1 MKKDSISIPER
12 ISSLKRIIKH
22 KNYARILEAHSGLS
36 AMIAE
41 SSKITKNRIDIEF
54 DGIWESSLTDS
65 ATKGMPDASIIGT
78 ESRLHTINEIAHVT
92 NKPIIVDGD
101 TGGSIPQFEFLIS
114 NLERLGVSSVII
126 EDKIFPKRNSLDAS
140 ANQELENPKIFSNKI
155 KAGINQKSNL
165 DFLIIARIESLIAGT
180 GLKDAI
186 KRAEH
191 YIEAGIDGIMI
202 HSNEK
207 NPKNLIHFA
216 EKYNS
221 ICNKFGR
228 RPLLVSVPTTY
239 NNYTEKALIDLGFN
253 IIIHANHLL
262 RASHQAMKETA
273 QIILNDSKSERV
285 DKNIT
290 PVKEIF
296 QFVGHDKITEQDREN
311 SVQLR
316 TPIIIPSAGK
326 DPIFTK
332 TPKSLISINKK
343 PIIEHQMESIKSAGF
358 KNIVLI
364 NGYKLEDFSILSKNE
379 NITIKTHTEYK
390 NTHILHSLMAANPYM
405 DNGFILLFS
414 DILFDPEIL
423 KKLTSI
429 KSDIV
434 LGIDNSFT
442 YNNQKIDKKLDLVV
456 RKKSFQEGFRS
467 LNNEILPEITRI
479 GKNIDPKISDYEFIG
494 IAYFSEKGTE
504 ILKNTFKELNN
515 NLNLKNNF
523 HEAKS
528 FKMSSITDIIQEIIN
543 RGYLVNGLEVRQG
556 WREIHSPED
565 IQTAEKEIETLDQ
578 T

>member
-1 MKKDSISIPER
+1 MSVQTQNIETTGRKDLEDAQ
-12 ISSLKRIIKH
+12 
-22 KNYARILEAHSGLS
+22 NYVALQNDFINQQVE
-36 AMIAE
+36 E
-41 SSKITKNRIDIEF
+41 FNSKIQNIPTLQGTNYSIEEIMSGDVHDAVKPYISTIQNTIKKFQNDIEN
-54 DGIWESSLTDS
+54 
-65 ATKGMPDASIIGT
+65 
-78 ESRLHTINEIAHVT
+78 H
-92 NKPIIVDGD
+92 
-101 TGGSIPQFEFLIS
+101 Q
-114 NLERLGVSSVII
+114 
-126 EDKIFPKRNSLDAS
+126 
-140 ANQELENPKIFSNKI
+140 
-155 KAGINQKSNL
+155 
-165 DFLIIARIESLIAGT
+165 
-180 GLKDAI
+180 
-186 KRAEH
+186 
-191 YIEAGIDGIMI
+191 
-202 HSNEK
+202 
-207 NPKNLIHFA
+207 NLI
-216 EKYNS
+216 
-221 ICNKFGR
+221 
-228 RPLLVSVPTTY
+228 
-239 NNYTEKALIDLGFN
+239 D
-253 IIIHANHLL
+253 
-262 RASHQAMKETA
+262 QAMKETA

-565 IQTAEKEIETLDQ
+565 IQTAEKEIAKLDQ

>member
-1 MKKDSISIPER
+1 MKKHLISVPER
-12 ISSLKRIIKH
+12 ISSLKNIIDQ
-22 KNYARILEAHSGLS
+22 KNSARIMEAHSGIS
-36 AMIAE
+36 AMIVE
-41 SSKITKNRIDIEF
+41 SAKTTNNRIDFEF

-92 NKPIIVDGD
+92 SKPLIVDGD

-126 EDKIFPKRNSLDAS
+126 EDKIFPKRNSLDSSAS
-140 ANQELENPKIFSNKI
+140 QELENPEIFANKI
-155 KAGINQKSNL
+155 KSGIDKKSNP
-165 DFLIIARIESLIAGT
+165 DFLIVARIESLIAGT

-186 KRAEH
+186 NRAEH
-191 YIEAGIDGIMI
+191 YIDAGIDGIMI

-207 NPKNLIHFA
+207 KPKDLIDFA
-216 EKYNS
+216 KKYNS
-221 ICNKFGR
+221 ICNKFGK
-228 RPLLVSVPTTY
+228 RPILVSVPTTY
-239 NNYTEKALIDLGFN
+239 NNYTEKSLIDLGFN

-273 QIILNDSKSERV
+273 QIILNDGKSERV
-285 DKNIT
+285 DKHIT

-311 SVQLR
+311 SVKLR

-332 TPKSLISINKK
+332 TPKSLIRINNK
-343 PIIEHQMESIKSAGF
+343 PIIEHQIELIKSAGF
-358 KNIVLI
+358 KNIVLV
-364 NGYKLEDFSILSKNE
+364 NGYKSEDFSILSKNA
-379 NITIKTHTEYK
+379 NLKMQIHTDYK
-390 NTHILHSLMAANPYM
+390 NTHILHSLMAAKPQM

-414 DILFDPEIL
+414 DILFDSKIL
-423 KKLTSI
+423 KKLINI

-467 LNNEILPEITRI
+467 LNNETLPEITKI

-494 IAYFSEKGTE
+494 IAYFSNKGAE
-504 ILKNTFKELNN
+504 ILKNIFLELNN
-515 NLNLKNNF
+515 NLNSKNNF
-523 HEAKS
+523 QEAKS
-528 FKMSSITDIIQEIIN
+528 FEMASITDMIQEIID
-543 RGYLVNGLEVRQG
+543 RGYLVNGIEIRQG
-556 WREIHSPED
+556 WREIHSPND
-565 IQTAEKEIETLDQ
+565 IQTVEKEIKSLDQ
-578 T
+578 A

>member
-41 SSKITKNRIDIEF
+41 SSKIIKNRIDIEF

-316 TPIIIPSAGK
+316 TPIIIPSAR
-326 DPIFTK
+326 
-332 TPKSLISINKK
+332 
-343 PIIEHQMESIKSAGF
+343 
-358 KNIVLI
+358 NIL
-364 NGYKLEDFSILSKNE
+364 Y
-379 NITIKTHTEYK
+379 
-390 NTHILHSLMAANPYM
+390 
-405 DNGFILLFS
+405 LL
-414 DILFDPEIL
+414 
-423 KKLTSI
+423 KH
-429 KSDIV
+429 
-434 LGIDNSFT
+434 
-442 YNNQKIDKKLDLVV
+442 
-456 RKKSFQEGFRS
+456 
-467 LNNEILPEITRI
+467 LN
-479 GKNIDPKISDYEFIG
+479 
-494 IAYFSEKGTE
+494 
-504 ILKNTFKELNN
+504 
-515 NLNLKNNF
+515 
-523 HEAKS
+523 H
-528 FKMSSITDIIQEIIN
+528 
-543 RGYLVNGLEVRQG
+543 
-556 WREIHSPED
+556 
-565 IQTAEKEIETLDQ
+565 
-578 T
+578 

>member
-1 MKKDSISIPER
+1 MKKHLISVPER
-12 ISSLKRIIKH
+12 ISSLKNIIDQ
-22 KNYARILEAHSGLS
+22 KNSARIMEAHSGLS
-36 AMIAE
+36 AMIVE
-41 SSKITKNRIDIEF
+41 SAKNTNNRTDFEF

-92 NKPIIVDGD
+92 NKPLIVDGD
-101 TGGSIPQFEFLIS
+101 TGGAIPQFEFLIS

-140 ANQELENPKIFSNKI
+140 ANQELENPEIFANKI
-155 KAGINQKSNL
+155 KSGIDKKSNS
-165 DFLIIARIESLIAGT
+165 DFLIVARIESLIAGT

-191 YIEAGIDGIMI
+191 YIDAGIDGIMI

-207 NPKNLIHFA
+207 NPKDLIDFA
-216 EKYNS
+216 KKYNS
-221 ICNKFGR
+221 ICNKFGK
-228 RPLLVSVPTTY
+228 RPILVSVPTTY
-239 NNYTEKALIDLGFN
+239 NNYTEKSLIDLGFN

-273 QIILNDSKSERV
+273 QIILNDGKSERV
-285 DKNIT
+285 DKHIT

-311 SVQLR
+311 SVKLR

-332 TPKSLISINKK
+332 SPKSLIPINNK
-343 PIIEHQMESIKSAGF
+343 PIIEHQIELIKSAGF
-358 KNIVLI
+358 KNIILV
-364 NGYKLEDFSILSKNE
+364 NGYKSEDFSILSKNE
-379 NITIKTHTEYK
+379 NLKMQIHTDYK
-390 NTHILHSLMAANPYM
+390 NTHILHSLMAAKPHM

-414 DILFDPEIL
+414 DILFDSKIL
-423 KKLTSI
+423 KKLINI

-467 LNNEILPEITRI
+467 LNNETLPEITKI

-494 IAYFSEKGTE
+494 IAYFSNKGAE
-504 ILKNTFKELNN
+504 ILKNIFIELNN

-523 HEAKS
+523 QEAKS
-528 FKMSSITDIIQEIIN
+528 FEMASITDMIQEIID
-543 RGYLVNGLEVRQG
+543 RGYLVNGIEIRQG
-556 WREIHSPED
+556 WREIHSPND
-565 IQTAEKEIETLDQ
+565 IQTVEKEIKSLDQ
-578 T
+578 A

>member
-1 MKKDSISIPER
+1 
-12 ISSLKRIIKH
+12 
-22 KNYARILEAHSGLS
+22 
-36 AMIAE
+36 
-41 SSKITKNRIDIEF
+41 
-54 DGIWESSLTDS
+54 
-65 ATKGMPDASIIGT
+65 
-78 ESRLHTINEIAHVT
+78 
-92 NKPIIVDGD
+92 
-101 TGGSIPQFEFLIS
+101 
-114 NLERLGVSSVII
+114 
-126 EDKIFPKRNSLDAS
+126 
-140 ANQELENPKIFSNKI
+140 
-155 KAGINQKSNL
+155 
-165 DFLIIARIESLIAGT
+165 
-180 GLKDAI
+180 
-186 KRAEH
+186 
-191 YIEAGIDGIMI
+191 MI

-565 IQTAEKEIETLDQ
+565 IQTAEKEIAKLDQ